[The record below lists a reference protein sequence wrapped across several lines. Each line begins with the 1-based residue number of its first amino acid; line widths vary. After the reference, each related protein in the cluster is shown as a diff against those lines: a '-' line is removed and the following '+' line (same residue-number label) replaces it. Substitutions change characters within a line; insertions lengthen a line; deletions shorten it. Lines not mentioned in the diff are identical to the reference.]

1 MLRQT
6 PKNYGSLGHGKR
18 SPQKNATVTKF
29 RPQTDDVSNSVG
41 PTASGTL
48 SCAVCVVGQLAR
60 LELESKVR
68 HVVEPNLRA
77 GHTIA
82 LLMVLSQGT
91 PKYVNGRTG
100 GEKGKIRLTDGPFA
114 LADERQLQ
122 ASVWSKLDSFRS
134 NASNSASR
142 FSLRISLEA
151 ATNLSYPADLIWA
164 KHLDK
169 ADRGINASLHRQQ
182 LHILQWTH
190 LRTCMFLV
198 DAEELSKGTHLGLVL
213 KLRED
218 SFALQPWLI
227 PSSWA
232 QRGLTS
238 LHCLEWGGVMDSVF
252 AVGRRWAW
260 AIMEGLAA
268 DWYISHY
275 ALTEAG
281 LAIPHN
287 PESWIARLAKLKHV
301 PVQRKGLCELPFLS
315 VRFVNHGPYANEENT
330 TTNFV
335 VKRLHYQAARHDDR
349 CWSRNATNP
358 VEWRSGGPIA
368 RSRCAGSESMRKT
381 LLSLKICP
389 VQLCLSR

>member
-60 LELESKVR
+60 LELESKVRHSTLALAHIALALALPSPNTSPSPSPNPNTTKVR

-134 NASNSASR
+134 NASNSTSR

-151 ATNLSYPADLIWA
+151 ATNL
-164 KHLDK
+164 
-169 ADRGINASLHRQQ
+169 R
-182 LHILQWTH
+182 
-190 LRTCMFLV
+190 
-198 DAEELSKGTHLGLVL
+198 
-213 KLRED
+213 
-218 SFALQPWLI
+218 
-227 PSSWA
+227 
-232 QRGLTS
+232 
-238 LHCLEWGGVMDSVF
+238 
-252 AVGRRWAW
+252 
-260 AIMEGLAA
+260 
-268 DWYISHY
+268 
-275 ALTEAG
+275 
-281 LAIPHN
+281 
-287 PESWIARLAKLKHV
+287 
-301 PVQRKGLCELPFLS
+301 
-315 VRFVNHGPYANEENT
+315 
-330 TTNFV
+330 
-335 VKRLHYQAARHDDR
+335 
-349 CWSRNATNP
+349 
-358 VEWRSGGPIA
+358 
-368 RSRCAGSESMRKT
+368 
-381 LLSLKICP
+381 
-389 VQLCLSR
+389 